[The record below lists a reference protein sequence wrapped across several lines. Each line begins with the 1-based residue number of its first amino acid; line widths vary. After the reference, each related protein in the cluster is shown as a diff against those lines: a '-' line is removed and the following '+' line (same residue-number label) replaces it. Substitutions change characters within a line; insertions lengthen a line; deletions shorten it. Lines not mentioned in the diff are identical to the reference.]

1 MVEKLKNK
9 AIYDD
14 FIRNVSLTDEQI
26 KIIDMLI
33 AKENQI
39 KIAMEIGVSL
49 RTLNYEIKKIKTLY
63 QDYVFLQ
70 TWKALLLQWC
80 FLIANLKGLKSL

>member
-33 AKENQI
+33 AKESLV
-39 KIAMEIGVSL
+39 KISMEIGASP
-49 RTLNYEIKKIKTLY
+49 RTISYEIKKLKGLY

-70 TWKALLLQWC
+70 TWKALLLM
-80 FLIANLKGLKSL
+80 

>member
-33 AKENQI
+33 EKESI
-39 KIAMEIGVSL
+39 VKIAMEIGVSA
-49 RTLNYEIKKIKTLY
+49 RTISYEIKKLKTLY

-70 TWKALLLQWC
+70 TWKALLLM
-80 FLIANLKGLKSL
+80 

>member
-14 FIRNVSLTDEQI
+14 FIRNVSLTNEQI
-26 KIIDMLI
+26 RIIDMLI
-33 AKENQI
+33 EKETI
-39 KIAMEIGVSL
+39 VKIAMEIGVST
-49 RTLNYEIKKIKTLY
+49 RTISYEIKKLKTLY

-70 TWKALLLQWC
+70 TWKALLLM
-80 FLIANLKGLKSL
+80 

>member
-33 AKENQI
+33 QKESI
-39 KIAMEIGVSL
+39 VKIAMEIGVST
-49 RTLNYEIKKIKTLY
+49 RTISYEIKKLKTLY

-70 TWKALLLQWC
+70 TWKALLLM
-80 FLIANLKGLKSL
+80 

>member
-14 FIRNVSLTDEQI
+14 FVRNVSLTDEQI
-26 KIIDMLI
+26 RIINMLI
-33 AKENQI
+33 EKDSI
-39 KIAMEIGVSL
+39 VKIAMEIGVSQ
-49 RTLNYEIKKIKTLY
+49 RTISYEIKKLKTLF

-70 TWKALLLQWC
+70 TWKALLLQ
-80 FLIANLKGLKSL
+80 